1 MNNKV
6 VICIGGNLE
15 PRISNVAAARD
26 WLLTVLKDP
35 HVSDIY
41 ETPEIHGIG
50 RPYMNM
56 VISGTTDLDIDS
68 LNMMCK
74 DFEIKSGRDAE
85 ARSRG
90 DVPVDIDIVRCNDR
104 ILRPEDYR
112 QQFFRIGAKS
122 LGLKL

>member
-1 MNNKV
+1 MNNQV

-15 PRISNVAAARD
+15 PRVGNVAAARD
-26 WLLTVLKDP
+26 WLLTVLNDP
-35 HVSDIY
+35 QVSDIY

-56 VISGTTDLDIDS
+56 VISGTTDLDVDS

-85 ARSRG
+85 ARLRG

-112 QQFFRIGAKS
+112 QQFFRIGAIS